1 MSDPKDDDP
10 TENASP
16 VCYLPQADDAYAGY
30 LAPAAVTALLR
41 RWIALAGE
49 PRLAAGLTALL
60 AAQPGGAEAADAT
73 SGTGPAA
80 EAIDRAQLRGEISAS
95 LPKIRDDRLHRQLR
109 DLLDTL

>member
-1 MSDPKDDDP
+1 MSNPKDDDP
-10 TENASP
+10 ADNASP

-30 LAPAAVTALLR
+30 LTPAEVTSLLQ

-49 PRLAAGLTALL
+49 PRLAAALTGLL
-60 AAQPGGAEAADAT
+60 AAQPGGTQAAVPGAAPAT
-73 SGTGPAA
+73 
-80 EAIDRAQLRGEISAS
+80 EAIDHARLRGEISAS